1 MSKST
6 MSDSQRAEVTYAFFN
21 ANKEKILGNLDNAA
35 GLFSE
40 VIRKDPNNAAAMY
53 ELANIYNEQK
63 KFADALFFAKGAY
76 QLDTKN
82 SWYILTYTD
91 LLQKNKNLL
100 KLRLFLKKQLTTIL
114 RKPITIM
121 NWLLHFCMQKNLPMQ
136 LRFMI
141 NWMQELELRVK
152 W

>member
-1 MSKST
+1 MYRILLLSIIILAGCKGGQTTTATKSPASKST

-53 ELANIYNEQK
+53 ELANIYSEQK
-63 KFADALFFAKGAY
+63 KFADALYFAKGAY

-82 SWYILTYTD
+82 SWYILAYTD
-91 LLQKNKNLL
+91 L
-100 KLRLFLKKQLTTIL
+100 
-114 RKPITIM
+114 
-121 NWLLHFCMQKNLPMQ
+121 
-136 LRFMI
+136 
-141 NWMQELELRVK
+141 
-152 W
+152 